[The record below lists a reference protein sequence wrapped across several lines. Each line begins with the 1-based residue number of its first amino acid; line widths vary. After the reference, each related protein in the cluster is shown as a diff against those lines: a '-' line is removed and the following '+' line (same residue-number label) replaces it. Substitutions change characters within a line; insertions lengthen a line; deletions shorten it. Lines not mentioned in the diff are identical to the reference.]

1 MKGRVN
7 GSALAL
13 QADTVELARTAVEA
27 RLTLGAFELTQA
39 VPYVPPTAP
48 ALPASGRLTLDLR
61 VKTGRPTEG
70 PVRVVV
76 AGDVGLA
83 DLSVVQRGA
92 AAPMLR
98 VPRLAVAIKEAIP
111 LESVVTLA
119 ALEVEGLDLTAV
131 RDRQGQI
138 DLLALA
144 GPPGV
149 PPGPAPTT
157 PPAAA
162 PVAPPAAAAPM
173 KILVERVALTR
184 GRVALRDEAV
194 APVTT
199 LALSDVAVTVTN
211 FTWPNTTPLGLEA
224 SLGLPTAGRV
234 SVKGTATLTPFST
247 DLTTSLRGGSIEP
260 YHPYIPLKGRLAGRF
275 NGDSRTQVAI
285 DAQAARPRSR
295 RERAGSRR
303 SRSATPPTSR
313 CR

>member
-1 MKGRVN
+1 
-7 GSALAL
+7 
-13 QADTVELARTAVEA
+13 
-27 RLTLGAFELTQA
+27 
-39 VPYVPPTAP
+39 
-48 ALPASGRLTLDLR
+48 

-260 YHPYIPLKGRLAGRF
+260 YHPYIPFKGRLAGRF

>member
-1 MKGRVN
+1 
-7 GSALAL
+7 
-13 QADTVELARTAVEA
+13 
-27 RLTLGAFELTQA
+27 
-39 VPYVPPTAP
+39 
-48 ALPASGRLTLDLR
+48 

-149 PPGPAPTT
+149 PPGPAPTP

-184 GRVALRDEAV
+184 GRVALGDEAV

-260 YHPYIPLKGRLAGRF
+260 YHPYIPFKGRLAGRF

>member
-1 MKGRVN
+1 
-7 GSALAL
+7 
-13 QADTVELARTAVEA
+13 
-27 RLTLGAFELTQA
+27 
-39 VPYVPPTAP
+39 
-48 ALPASGRLTLDLR
+48 

-184 GRVALRDEAV
+184 GRVALTRGRVALRDEAV

-260 YHPYIPLKGRLAGRF
+260 YHPYIPFKGRLAGRF

-285 DAQAARPRSR
+285 DAQAA
-295 RERAGSRR
+295 
-303 SRSATPPTSR
+303 
-313 CR
+313 

>member
-1 MKGRVN
+1 M
-7 GSALAL
+7 
-13 QADTVELARTAVEA
+13 
-27 RLTLGAFELTQA
+27 
-39 VPYVPPTAP
+39 
-48 ALPASGRLTLDLR
+48 
-61 VKTGRPTEG
+61 KTGRPTEG

-144 GPPGV
+144 RPPGV

-162 PVAPPAAAAPM
+162 PVASPSAAAPAAPM

-184 GRVALRDEAV
+184 GRVALGDEAV

-260 YHPYIPLKGRLAGRF
+260 YHPYIPFKGRLAGRF